1 MRSFIARSC
10 IGKEVRML
18 SWDSLIF
25 RGRAKKDSANKRK
38 KSEMEERD
46 QESMIAQ
53 KPRRRECST
62 ESDATKSLNYAE
74 K

>member
-10 IGKEVRML
+10 IRKEVRMI

-25 RGRAKKDSANKRK
+25 RGRAKKDSANKSKR
-38 KSEMEERD
+38 SEMEERNR
-46 QESMIAQ
+46 ESVIAQ

-62 ESDATKSLNYAE
+62 ESNAIEVLNYAE